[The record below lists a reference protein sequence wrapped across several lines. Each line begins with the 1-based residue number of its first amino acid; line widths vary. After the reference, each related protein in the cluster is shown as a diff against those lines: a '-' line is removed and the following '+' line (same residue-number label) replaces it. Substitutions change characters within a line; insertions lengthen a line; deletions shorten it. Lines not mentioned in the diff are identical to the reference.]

1 MNIEFDAYKVK
12 GNHGSVE
19 KINNISVIYTKEAE
33 TADAYIERAAHELGK
48 NYDVRVATSDYMEQI
63 IILGGGALRISA
75 KEFEE
80 EVKLAEAE
88 IREFLQ

>member
-1 MNIEFDAYKVK
+1 MV
-12 GNHGSVE
+12 
-19 KINNISVIYTKEAE
+19 YTKEVE
-33 TADAYIERAAHELGK
+33 TADAYIERVTHELGK

-80 EVKLAEAE
+80 EVKLAENE
-88 IREFLQ
+88 IREFLH